1 MLPAYTMPP
10 NAQEVKVLRALV
22 KHTLSR
28 AQIDRL
34 ANDIEHACDTLEKK
48 GGAHKSERQKIEAQP
63 ERLGRAAH
71 CRQAAVA
78 GRGTRCRRAATR
90 PARRAGR

>member
-34 ANDIEHACDTLEKK
+34 AKDIEHACDTLEKK
-48 GGAHKSERQKIEAQP
+48 GRAHKSERHKAKRSP
-63 ERLGRAAH
+63 N
-71 CRQAAVA
+71 V
-78 GRGTRCRRAATR
+78 
-90 PARRAGR
+90 

>member
-48 GGAHKSERQKIEAQP
+48 GTGAHTSERKKIKRSP
-63 ERLGRAAH
+63 NI
-71 CRQAAVA
+71 
-78 GRGTRCRRAATR
+78 
-90 PARRAGR
+90 

>member
-10 NAQEVKVLRALV
+10 DAQEVKVLRALV

-48 GGAHKSERQKIEAQP
+48 GGAHKSERHKAKRSPNI
-63 ERLGRAAH
+63 
-71 CRQAAVA
+71 
-78 GRGTRCRRAATR
+78 
-90 PARRAGR
+90 